1 MPASSR
7 TPARLCLTSIAAFL
21 LVCAGCSNPAA
32 DSRGEGDGFG
42 DGVGD
47 GEEGWTGDGGDG
59 GDDGGDGDG
68 GAKFDIGSGGDGDP
82 DDGEPPDDEE
92 GPDLGEVCDEEN
104 PVTLYLSPDDS
115 NSMSA
120 PVQAREAVLSGWN
133 SLGAVALRTWEFFNY
148 YTFDYPVAAP
158 GELLLTVDM
167 YQPDA
172 DVPGDFLLQIGV
184 SSELVLDQ
192 DRAPMNVTLV
202 LDASGSMTGEPMEML
217 KESCRAIAASLRA
230 GDWVSMVT
238 WDTSNAIVLAGHEV
252 DGPNDP
258 VLLQKIS
265 SIHPGGGTDLNGGLT
280 AGYELALLAYDPERI
295 NRVVLM
301 SDGGANAGVTDIEL
315 ISQHA
320 GSQNEDGIYLVG
332 VGVGSA
338 GTYHD
343 ELMDRVTDAGKG
355 ASVFIPDADEAWK
368 VFGDDFVN
376 TMSVAARDVQVR
388 VDLPPGF
395 KFISFSGEEWSEDP
409 EEVEPQHIAPNDSVV
424 FHQHITS
431 CAPELLN
438 DQSGLTV
445 TASYKDAIT
454 FEKHEITQSFRFATL
469 LDQSAPQLH
478 KGAAVF
484 AYVEGLR
491 HWREAWDGAAQE
503 AAIAEALAAVDVADS
518 YVPGDP
524 DLAEIREVLETI
536 H

>member
-1 MPASSR
+1 
-7 TPARLCLTSIAAFL
+7 L
-21 LVCAGCSNPAA
+21 LMVCAGCSTAS
-32 DSRGEGDGFG
+32 SRASDDDEGLGGGMGDGG
-42 DGVGD
+42 
-47 GEEGWTGDGGDG
+47 EGWTGGDDGGDDGGWGEKYDIGGGEGGGDGGDG
-59 GDDGGDGDG
+59 GDD
-68 GAKFDIGSGGDGDP
+68 
-82 DDGEPPDDEE
+82 EVPPDDD
-92 GPDLGEVCDEEN
+92 GDQPDAGTMCDEEN
-104 PVTLYLSPDDS
+104 PVSLFLSPDDS

-167 YQPDA
+167 YQPDPEVA
-172 DVPGDFLLQIGV
+172 GDFLLQIGV

-238 WDTSNAIVLAGHEV
+238 WDTSNAIILAGHDV

-258 VLLQKIS
+258 LLLSKID
-265 SIHPGGGTDLNGGLT
+265 SIEPGGGTDLNGGLS
-280 AGYELALLAYDPERI
+280 AGYELALQVYDPERI
-295 NRVVLM
+295 NRVVLV
-301 SDGGANAGVTDIEL
+301 SDGGANAGITDINL

-320 GSQNEDGIYLVG
+320 GNQNEDGIYLVG
-332 VGVGSA
+332 AGVGSA
-338 GTYHD
+338 ETYHD
-343 ELMDRVTDAGKG
+343 ELMDQVTDAGKG

-376 TMSVAARDVQVR
+376 TMSVAARDVRVR

-395 KFISFSGEEWSEDP
+395 RLITFSGEEWSEDP
-409 EEVEPQHIAPNDSVV
+409 EEVEPQHIAPNDAVV

-431 CAPELLN
+431 CAPELLD

-454 FEKHEITQSFRFATL
+454 FEEHEITQSFRFATL

-484 AYVEGLR
+484 AYAEGLQK
-491 HWREAWDGAAQE
+491 WRETGNQADKD
-503 AAIAEALAAVDVADS
+503 AAIAEALAAVAVADS
-518 YVPGDP
+518 YLPDDP